1 MVSYSQYSGEEMNKA
16 FKVVWNSLRRQ
27 FVVVNEVQKSRSKS
41 HSKSMTLTQVS
52 LAVLAMLGA
61 SASYAALDGN
71 ATTSDYGF
79 LIKNQQS
86 GVTDYSND
94 ENIKDGNLA
103 GTKYALFSTGS
114 DVETYIFRPELTLT
128 ADYYVVVSQ
137 SEGITH
143 LGTDTNDTPSVANNI
158 FITNVSETPSVTNYG
173 ILTQSSGKSYLTA
186 QNSVQIQTNS
196 GNSSYGIFNI
206 SSKSVTQIQTAS
218 LTVNAS
224 GSAASS
230 VINKYGTFTLNS
242 DKVSLNSSAKNGLAT
257 GISTYYTPGTS
268 TISDATEVSIVSS
281 SDGTS
286 YATDTEVQGS
296 LSIDSKYV
304 KISSTGVF
312 SAGVFDFYKSTTSI
326 KADTVEIESSGK
338 TSDNPDAVLAA
349 YGVDTVGASATVIGK
364 QITITAQGPK
374 AYGALSE
381 ANPQYKYKKEDGS
394 EAIGTYTLTSELN
407 IGDSTTKNLTI
418 QATDE
423 AIIAWAFK
431 PTSVLNIQAEN
442 IVLTSTVSK
451 GNELGNYGILVQSN
465 TQKPTTSSE
474 YPSNPATLNIK
485 STGNIS
491 IESNGTA
498 ISAFSNGILNIEGN
512 VSIKGDRRAIYTRG
526 YATTNIN
533 TTGNGTTV
541 IDGDIVFGTPNSP
554 ENGNNSGEKIDAYVN
569 IRLNGSESS
578 WTGSSYSLYNIS
590 KTETVEHRDYG
601 SNDDYHGDVEN
612 FRLTLA
618 NGATW
623 NANGNSFVNYLT
635 IEGTGNTIEGN
646 NHTLDIRNLIFEDGS
661 QLITQLNTVY
671 SDIKTESDVLVGAT
685 ATYKDFVDVKGTAS
699 LVIEDKLTYSVA
711 GLTALTEGYSQL
723 NVILEN
729 ASLYVDPTDVSEPIT
744 ISEGTTIKL
753 LAKGADTD
761 VASGATLK
769 IEGAVH
775 VINDGTTTEA
785 KLGTAEVKAGGS
797 LQVETNVAAEEI
809 KLNEGAQLNIGN
821 NNVAGKLSAE
831 KLTIAKGS
839 KVFLDPTW
847 ENGQES
853 SEAAFNLADNKLDGQ
868 LVIGQNSKAEI
879 GSTDTAELEAALK
892 TIGKTVSENGIKA
905 IAYIN
910 KAVELGASGA
920 LIVDGDLTTA
930 PDDTTGVNVA
940 KDSALVVNA
949 AVGADGTAI
958 ITGSTGSFTVAGTLY
973 LDNVTADQSIT
984 VATGFKDVT
993 VADVQAVNRLL
1004 TVTADIA
1011 DGTIKLGTTTNSALI
1026 NSTIAP
1032 NTLNAAVAGATGT
1045 GADRIAALF
1054 DATNGTSDTAA
1065 AKSFDSIALMGT
1077 ASAAQAVAINAANM
1091 IADGLEQHGSVLA
1104 SYAHDKTG
1112 ADLWIDLNGSFSK
1125 AGRYQAA
1132 TTTYGYKSDLAGAT
1146 IGADYAF
1153 GNGAAVGGAFSF
1165 GTGSARGQ
1173 GNGAGINNDIEYY
1186 GFNIYGAYSTPYVN
1200 LIGTVGYTLSKNEI
1214 SQQGYKGKPDVN
1226 TFSVG
1231 IRAEKDFKVTD
1242 SFAITPHVG
1251 IRYLN
1256 VDMDNFT
1263 AGGFKYSA
1271 KKVNITEVPVGVA
1284 FNANLKAP
1292 CGADVKPFADFTIA
1306 PAMGSKKASNKF
1318 GLVGSAATDTIRSRV
1333 ANSNFYQGKIGVNA
1347 TQGNHSLSFSYGIG
1361 AGSDS
1366 RVDQAL
1372 QAKYRYS
1379 F

>member
-1 MVSYSQYSGEEMNKA
+1 VKGFN
-16 FKVVWNSLRRQ
+16 LRIS
-27 FVVVNEVQKSRSKS
+27 N
-41 HSKSMTLTQVS
+41 
-52 LAVLAMLGA
+52 GA
-61 SASYAALDGN
+61 RWN
-71 ATTSDYGF
+71 AT
-79 LIKNQQS
+79 
-86 GVTDYSND
+86 
-94 ENIKDGNLA
+94 
-103 GTKYALFSTGS
+103 
-114 DVETYIFRPELTLT
+114 
-128 ADYYVVVSQ
+128 
-137 SEGITH
+137 
-143 LGTDTNDTPSVANNI
+143 
-158 FITNVSETPSVTNYG
+158 
-173 ILTQSSGKSYLTA
+173 
-186 QNSVQIQTNS
+186 
-196 GNSSYGIFNI
+196 
-206 SSKSVTQIQTAS
+206 
-218 LTVNAS
+218 
-224 GSAASS
+224 
-230 VINKYGTFTLNS
+230 
-242 DKVSLNSSAKNGLAT
+242 
-257 GISTYYTPGTS
+257 
-268 TISDATEVSIVSS
+268 
-281 SDGTS
+281 
-286 YATDTEVQGS
+286 
-296 LSIDSKYV
+296 
-304 KISSTGVF
+304 
-312 SAGVFDFYKSTTSI
+312 
-326 KADTVEIESSGK
+326 
-338 TSDNPDAVLAA
+338 
-349 YGVDTVGASATVIGK
+349 
-364 QITITAQGPK
+364 
-374 AYGALSE
+374 
-381 ANPQYKYKKEDGS
+381 
-394 EAIGTYTLTSELN
+394 
-407 IGDSTTKNLTI
+407 
-418 QATDE
+418 
-423 AIIAWAFK
+423 
-431 PTSVLNIQAEN
+431 
-442 IVLTSTVSK
+442 
-451 GNELGNYGILVQSN
+451 
-465 TQKPTTSSE
+465 
-474 YPSNPATLNIK
+474 
-485 STGNIS
+485 
-491 IESNGTA
+491 
-498 ISAFSNGILNIEGN
+498 
-512 VSIKGDRRAIYTRG
+512 
-526 YATTNIN
+526 
-533 TTGNGTTV
+533 
-541 IDGDIVFGTPNSP
+541 
-554 ENGNNSGEKIDAYVN
+554 
-569 IRLNGSESS
+569 
-578 WTGSSYSLYNIS
+578 
-590 KTETVEHRDYG
+590 
-601 SNDDYHGDVEN
+601 
-612 FRLTLA
+612 
-618 NGATW
+618 
-623 NANGNSFVNYLT
+623 GNSFVNELT
-635 IEGTGNTIEGN
+635 LNGGNISLKEGSALYTGEFTVNGSNNTL
-646 NHTLDIRNLIFEDGS
+646 TLGKNASISGSIF
-661 QLITQLNTVY
+661 
-671 SDIKTESDVLVGAT
+671 
-685 ATYKDFVDVKGTAS
+685 
-699 LVIEDKLTYSVA
+699 
-711 GLTALTEGYSQL
+711 LTEGSKLSADLYSAYKNIDETNGIVDGGEANL
-723 NVILEN
+723 PLLGSGTLLITDSFTYTVNGLTKLTEEYTKNNSISVIFEK
-729 ASLYVDPTDVSEPIT
+729 ATLYVDPTVKFIPIAKGAT
-744 ISEGTTIKL
+744 LKL
-753 LAKGADTD
+753 LAKGADKD
-761 VASGATLK
+761 VASGATLN

-775 VINDGTTTEA
+775 VINDGATTEA
-785 KLGTAEVKAGGS
+785 KLGTAQIQEGGS
-797 LQVETNVAAEEI
+797 LQVETKVVAEEI
-809 KLNEGAQLNIGN
+809 TLIKGSQLNIGN
-821 NNVAGKLSAE
+821 EYTSGKLTAK
-831 KLTIAKGS
+831 KLTIAEGS

-853 SEAAFNLADNKLDGQ
+853 SVAAFNLAENKLDGQ
-868 LVIGQNSKAEI
+868 LVVGQNSKAEI

-920 LIVDGDLTTA
+920 LVVDGDLTEA
-930 PDDTTGVNVA
+930 PNDTTGVNVA
-940 KDSALVVNA
+940 EKSALVVNA
-949 AVGADGTAI
+949 AAGADGAAI
-958 ITGSTGSFTVAGTLY
+958 ITGSTGSFIVAGTLY

-1011 DGTIKLGTTTNSALI
+1011 DGTIKLGTATNSALI
-1026 NSTIAP
+1026 SSTIAS

-1065 AKSFDSIALMGT
+1065 AKSIDSIALMGT

-1173 GNGAGINNDIEYY
+1173 GNGAGIKNDIEYY

-1263 AGGFKYSA
+1263 AGGFKYTA

-1333 ANSNFYQGKIGVNA
+1333 ANSNLYQGKIGVNA